1 MASLRSRGVTRFLDL
16 NKINKRHHPDDLN
29 EDEIASGSEPDDDA
43 DDMQPPTRRQRTTYT
58 TVPEDELTFEEVIA
72 EIDRQLE
79 GQPDGTDSISMAPTS
94 PRMLKLQN
102 FQDKHNHWHFL
113 HQLT

>member
-43 DDMQPPTRRQRTTYT
+43 DDMQPPARRQRTTYT
-58 TVPEDELTFEEVIA
+58 TVPEDEPTFEEVIA
-72 EIDRQLE
+72 EMDSWMELTASAWLQRHQL
-79 GQPDGTDSISMAPTS
+79 THL
-94 PRMLKLQN
+94 LKLQN
-102 FQDKHNHWHFL
+102 FQDKLNHWHFL
-113 HQLT
+113 PQLT